1 VILADSG
8 EVTPAELDAFEEV
21 PLAPGDRGLPDGWT
35 LLDVGREAQR
45 KAESEAILR
54 MLKDTAGNKTEAAR
68 RLGVSYKT
76 LWSKLKEYELS

>member
-1 VILADSG
+1 
-8 EVTPAELDAFEEV
+8 
-21 PLAPGDRGLPDGWT
+21 
-35 LLDVGREAQR
+35 
-45 KAESEAILR
+45 